1 MHRISGRSQLL
12 LVEKSAGMFSTV
24 LCNGDGVEKQLPA
37 ATSAIERLQL
47 LLTRKKLGKRKQVW

>member
-24 LCNGDGVEKQLPA
+24 LCNGYGVEKQLPA
-37 ATSAIERLQL
+37 ATPAKDLIAATEVDYEEYR
-47 LLTRKKLGKRKQVW
+47 